1 METQRPKFTHGQDAG
16 KVALA
21 LWLLVSPWMLN
32 YSQVRLAV
40 WNGDA
45 VAIIVAVS
53 SIAAMLKFNKWEEW
67 ISIVAGFWLIASPW
81 LLDYASLLPQIV
93 TAAHLQRDVAHFDLP
108 IIANHLA
115 VGLAIVILSLWEFNV
130 WERAT
135 GKSTRA

>member
-1 METQRPKFTHGQDAG
+1 MATPRSKFTHGQDAG
-16 KVALA
+16 KIILA
-21 LWLLVSPWMLN
+21 LWLFAAPWMLD

-53 SIAAMLKFNKWEEW
+53 SLAAMLKFNKWEEW
-67 ISIVAGFWLIASPW
+67 ISIIAGFWLIASPW
-81 LLDYASLLPQIV
+81 LLDYTSLLPLAV
-93 TAAHLQRDVAHFDLP
+93 PLPALQRNVVHLPLP
-108 IIANHLA
+108 IMANHLA

-135 GKSTRA
+135 GKSTKA